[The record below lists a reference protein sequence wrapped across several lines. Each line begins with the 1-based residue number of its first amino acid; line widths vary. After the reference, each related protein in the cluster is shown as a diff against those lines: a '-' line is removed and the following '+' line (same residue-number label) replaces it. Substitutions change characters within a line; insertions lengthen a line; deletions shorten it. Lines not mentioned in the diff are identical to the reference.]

1 MDWHRERIGTG
12 GEHRAGGGRVAG
24 GGVDA
29 AGAPVGLKKP
39 AGLKKLVPPGAPVLP
54 ATFAVGVAPV
64 LVAPGWPATAASFTA
79 ARRVFGVA

>member
-1 MDWHRERIGTG
+1 VVGSLAEVL
-12 GEHRAGGGRVAG
+12 AP
-24 GGVDA
+24 

-39 AGLKKLVPPGAPVLP
+39 AGLKKLMPPGAPVLP

-64 LVAPGWPATAASFTA
+64 LVAPGWPATAASFMA